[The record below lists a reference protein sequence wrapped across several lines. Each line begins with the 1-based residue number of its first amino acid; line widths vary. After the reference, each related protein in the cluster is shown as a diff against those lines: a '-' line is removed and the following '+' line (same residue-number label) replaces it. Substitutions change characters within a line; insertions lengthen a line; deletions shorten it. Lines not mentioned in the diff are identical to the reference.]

1 MKIISL
7 ALCALCV
14 VSFSISQELT
24 WTSNNIASFST
35 SQENT
40 IASIDDFLSIQS
52 QNKLVYVGA
61 IFDFT
66 TYQLTP
72 TKLIVSSIRQDDKTG
87 EFREVNYE
95 YEVRNLIQYN
105 QLICF
110 DLVDI
115 NPDWDVWNVII
126 NLDYWGDDNPTN
138 TIFYI
143 SNTTQ
148 NNKIVG
154 LNMFN
159 VKILNNTFQLLH
171 LNK

>member
-87 EFREVNYE
+87 EFREVNY
-95 YEVRNLIQYN
+95 
-105 QLICF
+105 
-110 DLVDI
+110 
-115 NPDWDVWNVII
+115 
-126 NLDYWGDDNPTN
+126 
-138 TIFYI
+138 
-143 SNTTQ
+143 
-148 NNKIVG
+148 
-154 LNMFN
+154 
-159 VKILNNTFQLLH
+159 
-171 LNK
+171 